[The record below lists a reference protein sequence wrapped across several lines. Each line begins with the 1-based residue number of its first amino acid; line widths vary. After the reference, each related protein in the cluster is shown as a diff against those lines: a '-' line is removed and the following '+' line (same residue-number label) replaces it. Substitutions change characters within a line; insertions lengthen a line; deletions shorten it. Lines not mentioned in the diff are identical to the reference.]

1 MVITVSVLGSGSGG
15 NATFVKTDGVRILI
29 DAGISRKELARR
41 LEYIGED
48 PDGIDAVLITHEH
61 SDHAGGLK
69 ILVKDLPVQAF
80 MTAGTLRALKA
91 EEYELNGSQLV
102 PVPAGV
108 PFTVGDIEVTPFSV
122 PHDAAEP
129 VAFTMN
135 CGGAKITQLTDIGY
149 MPEHVA
155 KYLRESDVLILE
167 SNHDLEML
175 RVGPYPWTLK
185 QRLMGRYGH
194 LSNAAVGRYIREQF
208 DGQAQHVVLAH
219 LSSKNNHPAIAKH
232 EAARALRDRGLAN
245 TQLMVTSQDEPT
257 APIRL

>member
-1 MVITVSVLGSGSGG
+1 VAVQLTILGSGSAG
-15 NATFVKTDGVRILI
+15 NCAYVETGETRVLV
-29 DAGISRKELARR
+29 DAGFSARQIRKRLAS
-41 LEYIGED
+41 IGRVPENLT
-48 PDGIDAVLITHEH
+48 GILITHEH

-69 ILVKDLPVQAF
+69 MLVKDLPVQAF
-80 MTAGTLRALKA
+80 MTPGTLRALKA
-91 EEYELNGSQLV
+91 DEYELNGSQLV

-149 MPEHVA
+149 MPDHVA
-155 KYLRESDVLILE
+155 KQLRESDVLILE

-208 DGQAQHVVLAH
+208 DGQAQQVVLAH